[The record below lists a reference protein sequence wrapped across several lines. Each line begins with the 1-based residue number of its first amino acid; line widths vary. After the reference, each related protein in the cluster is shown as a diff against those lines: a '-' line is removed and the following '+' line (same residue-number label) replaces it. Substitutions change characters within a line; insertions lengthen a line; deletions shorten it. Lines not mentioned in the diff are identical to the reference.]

1 MQHLSPTGLAW
12 YALVLPLSLL
22 LLWDASYAEAQSAR
36 RQETPSA
43 PAVSVTVIQVNPM
56 AIPIYNEYTGTT
68 DATGTAE
75 VRARVDGYI
84 EQQLF
89 DTGQLVKA
97 KQLLYVLD
105 QRLSNAEL
113 QKTKAA
119 VAKAEVELRF
129 AKEQEGV
136 EVLHAEARLAQS
148 RAPLVKAD
156 QDVAHYRSLVRQAAA
171 PQRPW
176 RRAGA
181 ALKALNTRSRSP
193 RLREKP
199 MLGEEKQ

>member
-1 MQHLSPTGLAW
+1 MQHLSRTSPSW
-12 YALVLPLSLL
+12 YPWALPLSLWL
-22 LLWDASYAEAQSAR
+22 LLGAGYTEVKSAS
-36 RQETPSA
+36 RQETPRA

-105 QRLSNAEL
+105 QRLSSAEV

-129 AKEQEGV
+129 AKEKEGV
-136 EVLHAEARLAQS
+136 EVLHAESRLAQS

-156 QDVAHYRSLVRQAAA
+156 QDVAHYRAAVQGPGGRVA
-171 PQRPW
+171 
-176 RRAGA
+176 
-181 ALKALNTRSRSP
+181 T
-193 RLREKP
+193 
-199 MLGEEKQ
+199 

>member
-1 MQHLSPTGLAW
+1 MKHLSRTSPSW
-12 YALVLPLSLL
+12 YPWALPLSLWL
-22 LLWDASYAEAQSAR
+22 LLGAGYTEVKSAS
-36 RQETPSA
+36 RQETPRA

-68 DATGTAE
+68 DATGTVE

-119 VAKAEVELRF
+119 VAKAEAELRF
-129 AKEQEGV
+129 AKEKEGV
-136 EVLHAEARLAQS
+136 EVLHAESRLAQS

-156 QDVAHYRSLVRQAAA
+156 QDVAHYRAAVQG
-171 PQRPW
+171 PGGGWQPDQPT
-176 RRAGA
+176 AGA
-181 ALKALNTRSRSP
+181 AADTASVVKTASQR
-193 RLREKP
+193 
-199 MLGEEKQ
+199 

>member
-1 MQHLSPTGLAW
+1 MQHLRPTSLAW

-22 LLWDASYAEAQSAR
+22 LLWGAGYTEAQSAR
-36 RQETPSA
+36 RQEMPSA
-43 PAVSVTVIQVNPM
+43 SAVSVTVIQVNPM

-75 VRARVDGYI
+75 VRTHVDGYI

-119 VAKAEVELRF
+119 VAKAEAELRF
-129 AKEQEGV
+129 AREKEGV
-136 EVLHAEARLAQS
+136 EVLHAESRLTQS

-156 QDVAHYRSLVRQAAA
+156 QDVAHYLRTGHSHGVPRSLG
-171 PQRPW
+171 RP
-176 RRAGA
+176 GG
-181 ALKALNTRSRSP
+181 LS
-193 RLREKP
+193 
-199 MLGEEKQ
+199 